1 MSEPRSLKDAYEQ
14 LKGAKDEKAIEQA
27 RSKASHLS
35 ARERRARTVARL
47 AAVQALYQMEI
58 ASAGVEAVVR
68 EFSDHRFDADMEGE
82 RLAEA
87 DEAFFAEVVRGVVEH
102 QGAIDKAVAR
112 RLASG
117 WRLERL
123 DATLRAIL
131 RAGTFE
137 LTQRPDVP
145 LEVAIDEYVEIG
157 KSFFEGPEPGVVN
170 GVLDAIAKEARG

>member
-1 MSEPRSLKDAYEQ
+1 MTEPRSLKDAYEQ
-14 LKGAKDEKAIEQA
+14 LKAAEAEKTAK
-27 RSKASHLS
+27 LS
-35 ARERRARTVARL
+35 GRKRRARTVARL

-58 ASAGVEAVVR
+58 AGAGVEAVVR
-68 EFSDHRFDADMEGE
+68 EFSDHRFDGDLEGE

-102 QGAIDKAVAR
+102 QAVIDRAVAR

-131 RAGTFE
+131 RAGAFE
-137 LTQRPDVP
+137 LAHRPDVP

-157 KSFFEGPEPGVVN
+157 KSFFEGPEPGVIN
-170 GVLDAIAKEARG
+170 GVLDGIGRDARG

>member
-1 MSEPRSLKDAYEQ
+1 
-14 LKGAKDEKAIEQA
+14 
-27 RSKASHLS
+27 
-35 ARERRARTVARL
+35 
-47 AAVQALYQMEI
+47 
-58 ASAGVEAVVR
+58 VEAVVR
-68 EFSDHRFDADMEGE
+68 EFSDHRFDADLEGE

-102 QGAIDKAVAR
+102 QAAIDRAVAR

-131 RAGTFE
+131 RAGVFE
-137 LTQRPDVP
+137 LIHRPDVP

-157 KSFFEGPEPGVVN
+157 KSFFEGPEPGVIN
-170 GVLDAIAKEARG
+170 GVLDGIAKEARP